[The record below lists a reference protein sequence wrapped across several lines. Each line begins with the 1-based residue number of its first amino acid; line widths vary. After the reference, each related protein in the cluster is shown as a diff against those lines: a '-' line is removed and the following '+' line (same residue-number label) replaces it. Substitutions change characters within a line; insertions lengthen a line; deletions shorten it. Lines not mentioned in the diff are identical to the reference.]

1 IGIIRPLEA
10 SFGRAIHATRKIG
23 TDRATRDRHD
33 RDAYSMTL
41 SAPIGVLRSS
51 ARIRST
57 GRVMKFSSLPV
68 GFARYFSLRAALSMV
83 RSPPRIGLF
92 RSFIVMSSF
101 VLWYVDVSTHHSRAT
116 ITTCQCYEQ
125 TNPTLLGKNDERGG
139 HRNTKTPAT
148 NHDLPNLRARNHRLP
163 HTLIGGVLLN
173 HRGDLDTIDNIL
185 GRRCLPDEH
194 VALGVRN
201 LPHLH

>member
-1 IGIIRPLEA
+1 
-10 SFGRAIHATRKIG
+10 
-23 TDRATRDRHD
+23 
-33 RDAYSMTL
+33 
-41 SAPIGVLRSS
+41 
-51 ARIRST
+51 
-57 GRVMKFSSLPV
+57 
-68 GFARYFSLRAALSMV
+68 MV

-92 RSFIVMSSF
+92 RSFMVMSSF
-101 VLWYVDVSTHHSRAT
+101 VLWYVDLSTHHSSAT
-116 ITTCQCYEQ
+116 NTTGQCFQQ

-173 HRGDLDTIDNIL
+173 HHGDLDTIDNIL

-194 VALGVRN
+194 VADRKSTRLNSSHVSMSYAVFCLKKQRMSIHRAAVGR
-201 LPHLH
+201 